1 MIPALASLLAGLP
14 LYLDGGLRADFPQ
27 DAAPPV
33 YSLVLDLRL
42 FVVPDAFV
50 GVEVGYGG
58 GVDTRNPER
67 VRAAG
72 KLEAVATLGGRLAV
86 GDGFTLGLG
95 GRAGLVR
102 VDGWPRGTLPALHAY
117 GPLVGAEATVG
128 LPLGHAWGHPMGLEV
143 RGGYAQMRLDSTFIG
158 EPSVGVFVT
167 GRLLPDVPH
176 PQPAE

>member
-1 MIPALASLLAGLP
+1 MSPLWAAAVGALP
-14 LYLDGGLRADFPQ
+14 LFMDGGLRVDFPQ

-42 FVVPDAFV
+42 FVLPEACV
-50 GVEVGYGG
+50 GVEIAYGG
-58 GVDTRNPER
+58 GVDTRNPEK

-72 KLEAVATLGGRLAV
+72 KLEAVATLGSRLPV
-86 GDGFTLGLG
+86 GERLSLGLG

-117 GPLVGAEATVG
+117 GPLVGAEATAG
-128 LPLGHAWGHPMGLEV
+128 LHLGHAWGHPMGLEV
-143 RGGYAQMRLDSTFIG
+143 RGGYAQMRLDSTFIA

-167 GRLLPDVPH
+167 GQVMPDVPH
-176 PQPAE
+176 P